1 MTTRRIIYI
10 IVLCL
15 YIAAVAFLCF
25 AKPEDMLQMPS
36 LWFGLPADQVG
47 HFLMFMPFPIL
58 AFLTFETE
66 GMTVGRKILLLA
78 VLMTVGAG
86 LAMGTE
92 HIQAQLAYRAAETG
106 DFYADAAG
114 LAIGGAAVLLFIL
127 RKDR

>member
-1 MTTRRIIYI
+1 
-10 IVLCL
+10 
-15 YIAAVAFLCF
+15 
-25 AKPEDMLQMPS
+25 MPS
-36 LWFGLPADQVG
+36 LWFGLPADKVG

-66 GMTVGRKILLLA
+66 GMTVGRKFLLLA

-114 LAIGGAAVLLFIL
+114 LVIGGAAVLLFIL

>member
-25 AKPEDMLQMPS
+25 AKPEDMPQMPS
-36 LWFGLPADQVG
+36 LWFGLPADKVG

-66 GMTVGRKILLLA
+66 GMTVGRKFLLLA

-114 LAIGGAAVLLFIL
+114 LVIGGAAVLLFIL

>member
-25 AKPEDMLQMPS
+25 AKPEDMPQMPS
-36 LWFGLPADQVG
+36 LWFGLPADKVG

>member
-36 LWFGLPADQVG
+36 LWFGLPADKVG

>member
-25 AKPEDMLQMPS
+25 AKPEDMPQMPS
-36 LWFGLPADQVG
+36 LWFGLPADKVG

-114 LAIGGAAVLLFIL
+114 LAIGGAAALLFIL

>member
-15 YIAAVAFLCF
+15 YIAAVALLCF
-25 AKPEDMLQMPS
+25 AKPEDMPQMPS
-36 LWFGLPADQVG
+36 LWFGLPADKVG

-127 RKDR
+127 RKDG